1 MKFKIKGLAV
11 RIACAILTLVT
22 LAGCGTAQGNTSN
35 EDGGNVETDN
45 TSSVSTVTYD
55 AEKWKDVFPV
65 TPALTIQQSAAKVDN
80 SQALANSTK
89 IASEKVVVSD
99 FEPENGYKHQPGLA
113 YFKGKF
119 YTAWGQAD
127 KDEDSP
133 GQSVVISSSSD
144 FYNWSKPVVV
154 GPSVDGGFGM
164 TANQGGFF
172 VTTPDKLYYYYRECH
187 FGAENFKAD
196 GTWIPQIIKYS
207 KYVSKVVSTTDGKKW
222 SEPTV
227 ISVAANE
234 SPRMS
239 LTGRYFSGS
248 GTGVLST
255 DDIGSLMWQWKGLS
269 KEQEADGFARGA
281 NILQEA
287 SWYQTDDYVIHV
299 MIRSNTNRIW
309 MTESY
314 DNGETFTDVYPTNF
328 ATEATM
334 ANFGRLP
341 DGRIYFVGTSRYGS
355 NRYPLVLQISDD
367 GYNFTKEYILC
378 DEKYEIQQ
386 SGWAKDGYYAYPEV
400 MIQDD
405 YMYIF
410 YSKQKE
416 VMELTRVKLS
426 DIV

>member
-1 MKFKIKGLAV
+1 MKPISFKGLAL
-11 RIACAILTLVT
+11 RGLAMLLVLSA
-22 LAGCGTAQGNTSN
+22 LAGCGGNSSVNN
-35 EDGGNVETDN
+35 EDNPSDTPSG
-45 TSSVSTVTYD
+45 STVTYNP
-55 AEKWKDVFPV
+55 EEWKDTFPI
-65 TPALTIQQSAAKVDN
+65 TPKLSIQQSAVKVDN
-80 SQALANSTK
+80 SKALTNSKK
-89 IASEKVVVSD
+89 IASEKVIVSD
-99 FEPENGYKHQPGLA
+99 FEAENGFKHQPGFA

-119 YTAWGQAD
+119 YAAWGQAA

-133 GQSVVISSSSD
+133 GQSVVIASSSD

-172 VTTPDKLYYYYRECH
+172 VSTPNKLYYYYREAH
-187 FGAENFKAD
+187 FGPDNFRAD
-196 GTWIPQIIKYS
+196 GTWIKQIIKYY
-207 KYVSKVVSTTDGKKW
+207 KYVSKVVSTTDGKTW
-222 SEPTV
+222 SKPAV
-227 ISVAANE
+227 VSIGANE
-234 SPRMS
+234 SPKKS
-239 LTGRYFSGS
+239 LTGRYFAGA
-248 GTGVLST
+248 GTGVIYT
-255 DDIGSLMWQWKGLS
+255 DDIGSLMWKVGRLT
-269 KEQEADGFARGA
+269 KEQEQSGFDRGA

-341 DGRIYFVGTSRYGS
+341 DGRFYFVGTSRYAS

-367 GYNFTKEYILC
+367 GYNWDREYILR
-378 DEKYEIQQ
+378 DEKYELQQ

-400 MIQDD
+400 LIQDD

-426 DIV
+426 DII

>member
-1 MKFKIKGLAV
+1 MKPISFKGVALRGLAM
-11 RIACAILTLVT
+11 ILVLSA
-22 LAGCGTAQGNTSN
+22 LAGCGGNSSGSN
-35 EDGGNVETDN
+35 GDN
-45 TSSVSTVTYD
+45 PSDTPSGSTVTYNP
-55 AEKWKDVFPV
+55 EEWKDTFPV
-65 TPALTIQQSAAKVDN
+65 TPKLTIQQSAVKVDN
-80 SQALANSTK
+80 SKALKNSKK

-99 FEPENGYKHQPGLA
+99 FESENGFKHQPGFA

-119 YTAWGQAD
+119 YAAWGQAA

-172 VTTPDKLYYYYRECH
+172 VSTPNKLYYYYREAH
-187 FGAENFKAD
+187 FGPDNFRAD
-196 GTWIPQIIKYS
+196 GTWIKQIIKYY
-207 KYVSKVVSTTDGKKW
+207 KYVSKVVSTTDGKTW
-222 SEPTV
+222 SKPAV
-227 ISVAANE
+227 VSIGANE
-234 SPRMS
+234 SPKKS
-239 LTGRYFSGS
+239 LTGRYFAGA
-248 GTGVLST
+248 GTGVIYT
-255 DDIGSLMWQWKGLS
+255 DDIGSLMWKVGRLT
-269 KEQEADGFARGA
+269 KEQEQSGFDRGA

-299 MIRSNTNRIW
+299 MIRSDTNRIW

-341 DGRIYFVGTSRYGS
+341 DGRFYFVGTSRYGS

-367 GYNFTKEYILC
+367 GYNWDREYILR
-378 DEKYEIQQ
+378 DEKYELQQ
-386 SGWAKDGYYAYPEV
+386 SGWAKNGYYAYPEV
-400 MIQDD
+400 LIQDD

-416 VMELTRVKLS
+416 VMELTRVKLT
-426 DIV
+426 DII

>member
-1 MKFKIKGLAV
+1 MKRSDLKRTAV
-11 RIACAILTLVT
+11 RIAALLLAVAT
-22 LAGCGTAQGNTSN
+22 LAGCGG
-35 EDGGNVETDN
+35 
-45 TSSVSTVTYD
+45 TSSGSNGDDPSDTPSGSTVTYD
-55 AEKWKDVFPV
+55 PEKWKDTFPV
-65 TPALTIQQSAAKVDN
+65 TPALSIQQSAAKVDN
-80 SQALANSTK
+80 SKALKNSKK

-99 FEPENGYKHQPGLA
+99 FEPENGFKHQPGFA

-119 YTAWGQAD
+119 YAAWGQAD

-133 GQSVVISSSSD
+133 GQYTVIASSSD

-172 VTTPDKLYYYYRECH
+172 VSTPDKLYYYYRECH
-187 FGAENFKAD
+187 FGPENFRAD
-196 GTWIPQIIKYS
+196 GTWIKQIIKYS
-207 KYVSKVVSTTDGKKW
+207 KYVTKVVWTTDGKKW
-222 SEPTV
+222 STP
-227 ISVAANE
+227 SVVMFGGANE
-234 SPRMS
+234 SPKKT
-239 LTGRYFSGS
+239 LTGRYIAGA
-248 GTGVLST
+248 GTGIIYI
-255 DDIGSLMWQWKGLS
+255 DDINSLMWKVG
-269 KEQEADGFARGA
+269 KPTAEQEQDGFNRGA

-287 SWYQTDDYVIHV
+287 SYYQTDDYVIHV

-314 DNGETFTDVYPTNF
+314 DNGETFTDIYPTNF

-341 DGRIYFVGTSRYGS
+341 DGRFYFVGTSRFGS

-367 GYNFTKEYILC
+367 GYNWDREYILR
-378 DEKYEIQQ
+378 DEKYELQQ

-400 MIQDD
+400 LIQDD

>member
-1 MKFKIKGLAV
+1 MKHIRFNGAS
-11 RIACAILTLVT
+11 RIAAMLLALIM
-22 LAGCGTAQGNTSN
+22 LAGCGGQEAPSGSGDSSTP
-35 EDGGNVETDN
+35 DD
-45 TSSVSTVTYD
+45 TSSVSTVTHNP
-55 AEKWKDVFPV
+55 EEWKDTFPV
-65 TPALTIQQSAAKVDN
+65 TPALSIQESAKKVDN
-80 SQALANSTK
+80 SKALSNSKK

-99 FEPENGYKHQPGLA
+99 FEPEHGYKHQPGLA
-113 YFKGKF
+113 YFKGKS

-133 GQSVVISSSSD
+133 GQSVVVSSSSD
-144 FYNWSKPVVV
+144 FTNWSEPIVV

-172 VTTPDKLYYYYRECH
+172 VSTPDRLYYYYRECH
-187 FGAENFKAD
+187 FGPDNFRAD
-196 GTWIPQIIKYS
+196 GTWIPQIIKYY
-207 KYVSKVVSTTDGKKW
+207 KYVSKVTSTTDGVTWEK
-222 SEPTV
+222 PTE
-227 ISVAANE
+227 ITWAANE
-234 SPRMS
+234 SPKKS
-239 LTGRYFSGS
+239 LTGRYFAGA
-248 GTGVLST
+248 GTGVIYS
-255 DDIGSLMWQWKGLS
+255 DDIGTPVWNVGRLTS
-269 KEQEADGFARGA
+269 EQEQSGFDRGA

-314 DNGETFTDVYPTNF
+314 DNGVTFTDVYPTNF

-341 DGRIYFVGTSRYGS
+341 DGRFYFVGTSRYGS
-355 NRYPLVLQISDD
+355 NRYPLVLQISED
-367 GYNFTKEYILC
+367 GYNWDTEYVLR